1 MQLLNT
7 HARWS
12 ILYTFTIFQR
22 AIHLQKMSV
31 SSGPSLQD
39 DFSNIPLAD
48 DDPQGINIYAY
59 L

>member
-48 DDPQGINIYAY
+48 DDPQGM
-59 L
+59 